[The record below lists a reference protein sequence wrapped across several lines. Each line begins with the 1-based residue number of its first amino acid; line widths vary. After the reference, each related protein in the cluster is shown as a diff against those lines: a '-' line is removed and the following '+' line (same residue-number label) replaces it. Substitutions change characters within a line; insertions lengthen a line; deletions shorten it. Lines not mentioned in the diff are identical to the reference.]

1 MASTVARKKRR
12 KLDDRPVRERIVSSA
27 FLAFVEGGY
36 AGTSTREIAAR
47 ARVSKRELYAL
58 FGDKRAL
65 LTACVMT
72 RIERIRPVT
81 ALPAART
88 PEELA
93 QQLTRI
99 GTTILREIGAPGPM
113 AMIRLAVVEAEQSP
127 DVARAIDR
135 VRATNLELLSR
146 IFEAAQ
152 ARGLVGRG
160 IPVSMASQYL
170 GFLWGDLQLR
180 LLLRTAELPSAS
192 ALEDRAREASRA
204 VLALHDAARG
214 A

>member
-1 MASTVARKKRR
+1 M
-12 KLDDRPVRERIVSSA
+12 KLDDRPVRERIISSA
-27 FLAFVEGGY
+27 FLAFAENGY

-65 LTACVMT
+65 LTAVVMT
-72 RIERIRPVT
+72 RIERIRPP
-81 ALPAART
+81 AELPAART
-88 PEELA
+88 SAELEE
-93 QQLTRI
+93 QLTGM
-99 GTTILREIGAPGPM
+99 GTAILRSIGAPEGV

-135 VRATNLELLSR
+135 VRATNLELLAR
-146 IFEAAQ
+146 IFETGQ
-152 ARGLVGRG
+152 ARGLVGPG
-160 IPVSMASQYL
+160 TPASMSSQYL

-192 ALEDRAREASRA
+192 ALEDRAREATRA
-204 VLALHDAARG
+204 VLALHETDRG